1 MHLNSF
7 GFSYSNLGD
16 TMHSVNTTARTPS
29 KHYYKKN
36 IKISSHRQAQ
46 IQQNI
51 LLYVSALSP
60 IFFLQGLRGVFFS
73 RGWSRVWITPHE
85 GRKKHINFLQC
96 TNLIFGDVFLCL
108 PLFRS
113 SSSIPR
119 GRRGSQTISAWTF
132 SYLNNLPSL
141 LISRRHQITV
151 KIRLSTHT
159 ITSQQSHKLRRL

>member
-36 IKISSHRQAQ
+36 IKISSHKQAQ

-60 IFFLQGLRGVFFS
+60 IFFPTRFKGFFFS
-73 RGWSRVWITPHE
+73 RGWSRVWIPPHV
-85 GRKKHINFLQC
+85 GRKKDINFLQC
-96 TNLIFGDVFLCL
+96 TNLISGDVFTSIQVFIIHSTGEKRITDNLCIDDFF
-108 PLFRS
+108 PQKS
-113 SSSIPR
+113 
-119 GRRGSQTISAWTF
+119 TF
-132 SYLNNLPSL
+132 FAYLTTAADNRQNPPQYIYYHFSV
-141 LISRRHQITV
+141 IA
-151 KIRLSTHT
+151 
-159 ITSQQSHKLRRL
+159 